1 MRRSPEGDGGE
12 AGPRQ
17 PGRGRVSRPG
27 SRRCPRGPGCSR
39 GPIQGG
45 LTVLAGGVPVQ
56 AWRKHLRV
64 PTGVG
69 TAGGDRVGPQLRSTL
84 AAWGGGSGPDG
95 RSPPQPRKGRRGRG
109 GAGRTH
115 PAGDLGSRECA
126 LRPCTSGRET
136 PRDEPRKG
144 GRHLP
149 RDPRPSPHLYGPA
162 PNKAPPM
169 QAPPRPPPQ
178 GVPPGRARPRPPPP
192 RSSSAPPASFPGWV
206 WPHPVGVAAGW
217 ELPSFVRPSL
227 PLQLQRLLVPVP
239 RPPQLPP
246 PPPPP
251 LGGHC
256 PFKSLPPPPRPP
268 GAPP

>member
-1 MRRSPEGDGGE
+1 MRLSPEGDGGE

-27 SRRCPRGPGCSR
+27 SRRCPRGLGAPG

-95 RSPPQPRKGRRGRG
+95 RSPPQPLKGRRGRG
-109 GAGRTH
+109 GAARTH

-144 GRHLP
+144 GETPASRPPPLP
-149 RDPRPSPHLYGPA
+149 PPVRPRPQPGPAHAGPA
-162 PNKAPPM
+162 P
-169 QAPPRPPPQ
+169 
-178 GVPPGRARPRPPPP
+178 
-192 RSSSAPPASFPGWV
+192 PPASGGPARPG
-206 WPHPVGVAAGW
+206 PAQAS
-217 ELPSFVRPSL
+217 PS
-227 PLQLQRLLVPVP
+227 PLQLRFASELPRLGLASPG
-239 RPPQLPP
+239 RRRRRLRT
-246 PPPPP
+246 P
-251 LGGHC
+251 LLRAAVAAATAAAALGACATASAAAAAAASTARGTL
-256 PFKSLPPPPRPP
+256 SL
-268 GAPP
+268 